1 MLALIQGLTGRRQ
14 RLHEERTGLGRQATT
29 DGHGAVFGGIHV
41 EGTAGVLPGGLVP
54 LRLAIHAA
62 PAADDALDVLG
73 GAGAPDGEQA
83 LLDLR
88 RRHPR
93 ESADLGVRE
102 LAARECLGQ
111 PRQRGERARHAHL
124 LASRAQVEAN
134 APGQPLGAGAKAVV
148 PATTR
153 VELADE
159 IEQAGGGG
167 LEMPGELGDL
177 VTQAV
182 EFGG

>member
-1 MLALIQGLTGRRQ
+1 M
-14 RLHEERTGLGRQATT
+14 
-29 DGHGAVFGGIHV
+29 
-41 EGTAGVLPGGLVP
+41 LPGGLVP

-73 GAGAPDGEQA
+73 GAGTPDGQQA
-83 LLDLR
+83 LFGLR
-88 RRHPR
+88 RRHPCER
-93 ESADLGVRE
+93 ADLGVRE
-102 LAARECLGQ
+102 LAARERLGQ

-124 LASRAQVEAN
+124 LSGRAQIETDT
-134 APGQPLGAGAKAVV
+134 PGEPLGAGAKAVV
-148 PATTR
+148 PAGAG

-159 IEQAGGGG
+159 IEQARGGGI
-167 LEMPGELGDL
+167 EMPGELGDL